1 VKKRFV
7 RAAALLAVLAAALYA
22 SAPPA
27 RQILYGAADDGSVPG
42 VLHVH
47 SNRSDG
53 GGSPDE
59 VARAAAREGLKF
71 IVFTDH
77 GDGTRP
83 ADPPVYRSGV
93 LCIDAVEIS
102 TTAGHYIALGMQ
114 TAPYPLGGE
123 PRDVVE
129 DVRRLGGF
137 GIAAHPDSPKPE
149 LQWGDWDAPMDG
161 VELINPD
168 TGWRVRVA
176 EPGITP
182 MLGVLAALASYPF
195 VPEESIASVL
205 ADPSPNIRRWL
216 ALNERRRVVG
226 LSGVDAHAKLAFW
239 DVEPGDNRFTLPF
252 PGYRPAFRTVSVH
265 VRPDQPLT
273 GDASRDWDAIL
284 QAIRDGHL
292 YTVVDAVATPP
303 SFEFSA
309 TSDGRTVHQGGELDS
324 GQPVRLRIRTN
335 APGEFSTTLWE
346 GDRVLTTGSRDGEF
360 TVLVPGGPGV
370 YRVEIRA
377 ANRAGEPIWIISNP
391 IYVRAAAA
399 PAPIETSADART
411 ERGPQDPAVGPP
423 EGLLFP
429 ASPNGWTVEH
439 DGASKADLEIR
450 DGAMELDYT
459 LGPDPGTRPRVA
471 IAAPPHELAP
481 NDRLLLRLRADRP
494 MRLSIQL
501 RTGAAGGR
509 EERWQRSVF
518 VDAVERDVTVAFDD
532 MRSVGATRS
541 ERPPLEARP
550 SVILVV
556 DTTNT
561 KAGSTGTL
569 TIRQVALGR
578 AATSRAGTR

>member
-7 RAAALLAVLAAALYA
+7 PAAAVLGVLATAVYV

-27 RQILYGAADDGSVPG
+27 RLILRGAPDDGSVAG

-47 SNRSDG
+47 SDRSDG

-59 VARAAAREGLKF
+59 VALAASRAGLKF

-83 ADPPVYRSGV
+83 ADPPVYLSGV

-123 PRDVVE
+123 ARDVVE

-137 GIAAHPDSPKPE
+137 GIAAHPDSPKSE
-149 LQWGDWDAPMDG
+149 LEWGDWDAPIDG
-161 VELINPD
+161 LELINPD
-168 TGWRVRVA
+168 TGWRTRIADPGVA
-176 EPGITP
+176 PK
-182 MLGVLAALASYPF
+182 LGLLAALASYPF
-195 VPEESIASVL
+195 VPEETIASVL
-205 ADPSPNIRRWL
+205 ANPSRNIERWL

-226 LSGVDAHAKLAFW
+226 VSGVDAHAKLALW

-252 PGYRPAFRTVSVH
+252 PGYRSAFRTVSVH

-273 GDASRDWDAIL
+273 GDASRDRDRIL

-309 TSDGRTVHQGGELDS
+309 TSKGMTVQQGGELTSDE
-324 GQPVRLRIRTN
+324 PVRLRIRTN
-335 APGEFSTTLWE
+335 APADFTTTLWE
-346 GDRVLTTGSRDGEF
+346 GHRVLTTGRRDGEF
-360 TVLVPGGPGV
+360 TILVPDGPGV

-377 ANRAGEPIWIISNP
+377 ANRPGEPVWIVSNP
-391 IYVRAAAA
+391 IYVRVAAA
-399 PAPIETSADART
+399 PAPEPSAD
-411 ERGPQDPAVGPP
+411 GPAVRNLPDSAAASADV
-423 EGLLFP
+423 LLFP
-429 ASPNGWTVEH
+429 ASPSGWTVEH
-439 DGASKADLEIR
+439 GGGSTADLEVSE
-450 DGAMELDYT
+450 GVMELDYK
-459 LGPDPGTRPRVA
+459 LGPDAATRPRVA
-471 IAAPPHELAP
+471 IAAPPHDLLP
-481 NDRLLLRLRADRP
+481 NDRLILRLKADRP
-494 MRLSIQL
+494 MRLSAQL
-501 RTGAAGGR
+501 RTGTDGAG
-509 EERWQRSVF
+509 EERWQRSVY
-518 VDAVERDVTVAFDD
+518 VDAMERDVVVVFDD

-541 ERPPLEARP
+541 DRPRLADRP

-561 KAGSTGTL
+561 KAGSTGKL
-569 TIRQVALGR
+569 TISQVALGR
-578 AATSRAGTR
+578 ATSKRAGGR